1 MKLLFALLIGLFC
14 LIISCKEAPDFE
26 DPSTPTTPL
35 MECYEPNDTLIIN
48 NRTFNMGFSTW
59 TYAQSPEARTNTYE
73 FIGENG
79 DIYSEQ
85 FDNHIP
91 WFGLFDGRPLPEDA
105 GRDINTRVENQ
116 IADNE
121 LVVSVSLFNPERND
135 LITAYNN
142 QTPMYGSLSDQQIE
156 DAYFNFLTAVLKD
169 FSNVKYLVIAMEVN
183 EFYLKQPD
191 KWEGYKTLMSNL
203 KPRVY
208 ELYPDLLISESIS
221 LHSLV
226 DSEDAEYVNEIFS
239 YVNTMDFVAVSY
251 YPFMHGVFSDM
262 DIQAD
267 FDFLHEN
274 ITAPIAFVETTQ
286 IAEDLELQEFTL
298 TADECTQKDYAQLLL
313 SNAQE
318 HDYQFVIWWAHKDYD
333 ELYDALPDDTKPLAR
348 LWRDTGLINGS
359 DQERPAYREW
369 KTILNR

>member
-1 MKLLFALLIGLFC
+1 
-14 LIISCKEAPDFE
+14 
-26 DPSTPTTPL
+26 
-35 MECYEPNDTLIIN
+35 
-48 NRTFNMGFSTW
+48 MGFSTW
-59 TYAQSPEARTNTYE
+59 TYAQSAEARTNTYE
-73 FIGENG
+73 FLGENG

-142 QTPMYGSLSDQQIE
+142 QTPMYGSLADQQIE
-156 DAYFNFLTAVLKD
+156 DAYFNYLTAVLKD

-191 KWEGYKTLMSNL
+191 KWEEYKTLMSNL

-274 ITAPIAFVETTQ
+274 VTAPIAFVETTQ

-318 HDYQFVIWWAHKDYD
+318 HDYHFVIWWAYKDYD
-333 ELYDALPDDTKPLAR
+333 ELFETLPDEVKPLAR
-348 LWRDTGLINGS
+348 LWRDTGLINGA
-359 DQERPAYREW
+359 DQERPAFREW
-369 KTILNR
+369 KAILNK